1 MENVVNALIEI
12 PLGSKNKY
20 ELDEKTGR
28 ITLDRVLYASM
39 IYPAEYVLLDLNLA

>member
-1 MENVVNALIEI
+1 MNNNVVNALIEI

-28 ITLDRVLYASM
+28 IHLDRV
-39 IYPAEYVLLDLNLA
+39 YPNCIIAGCFAKNPYQC